1 MKSYLSFAW
10 KGLKAQKVTAILIL
24 TAVIL
29 STVMTTVIGQSIG
42 ILQSMRIEQA
52 AGLNGD
58 RYATFY
64 DLTKEQAE
72 ALHADR
78 RLYDVGDWMTV
89 GSTEM
94 ENSGLTLLMR
104 EYHDNG
110 LARYPSTGNGNCFAG
125 GCHTISRFG
134 RLRRGHGFLK
144 SICRFYGW
152 FSAGL

>member
-10 KGLKAQKVTAILIL
+10 KELKAQKVTAILIL

-64 DLTKEQAE
+64 DLTKEQA
-72 ALHADR
+72 
-78 RLYDVGDWMTV
+78 G
-89 GSTEM
+89 
-94 ENSGLTLLMR
+94 
-104 EYHDNG
+104 
-110 LARYPSTGNGNCFAG
+110 
-125 GCHTISRFG
+125 ISR
-134 RLRRGHGFLK
+134 
-144 SICRFYGW
+144 
-152 FSAGL
+152 

>member
-1 MKSYLSFAW
+1 M
-10 KGLKAQKVTAILIL
+10 IL

-110 LARYPSTGNGNCFAG
+110 QGEGRASAGTGNGNCFAG

-134 RLRRGHGFLK
+134 RLRRGQGFLK